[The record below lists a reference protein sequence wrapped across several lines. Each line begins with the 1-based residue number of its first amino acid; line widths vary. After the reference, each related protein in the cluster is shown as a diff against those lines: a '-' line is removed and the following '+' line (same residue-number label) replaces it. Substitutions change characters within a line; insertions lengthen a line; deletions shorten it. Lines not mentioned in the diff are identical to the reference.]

1 MQWIVHWKEV
11 WENNL
16 QKKNTKYVLNLNILK
31 KNAKDPFKK
40 DNVQQLFFGT
50 LGIFKMKNNLLL

>member
-1 MQWIVHWKEV
+1 M
-11 WENNL
+11 
-16 QKKNTKYVLNLNILK
+16 TKYVLNLNISK